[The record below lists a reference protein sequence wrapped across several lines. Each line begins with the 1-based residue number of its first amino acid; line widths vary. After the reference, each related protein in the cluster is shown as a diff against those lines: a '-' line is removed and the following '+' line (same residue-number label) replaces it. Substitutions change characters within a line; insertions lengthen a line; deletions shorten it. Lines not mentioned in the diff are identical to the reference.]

1 MEKYKRQGQVS
12 ESARGTRV
20 MRWRLV
26 FEYVSAVSYEIA
38 ERDGIL
44 SCIYQ
49 KLQEPA
55 VSHCI

>member
-1 MEKYKRQGQVS
+1 MEKVKRPDLAS

-20 MRWRLV
+20 MRWSWV
-26 FEYVSAVSYEIA
+26 FEYVSAVPYDIA
-38 ERDGIL
+38 ERDGTR

-55 VSHCI
+55 V